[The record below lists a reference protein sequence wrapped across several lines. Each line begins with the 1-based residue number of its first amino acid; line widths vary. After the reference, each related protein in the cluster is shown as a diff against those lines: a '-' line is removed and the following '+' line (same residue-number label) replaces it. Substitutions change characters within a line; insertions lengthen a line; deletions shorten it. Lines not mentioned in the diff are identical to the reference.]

1 MQYNKALA
9 DGDMNLA
16 MQLSEVM
23 KGGAAVEIDIG
34 TLNATLAKNNLD
46 NTFEM
51 LKLAKVSEPVQKS
64 ILTHAANLLGYNAT
78 FDNNGVLQMTS
89 GKTPLN
95 QDQQKKLGKVDR
107 ILQNIYA
114 DVINKTGNQAAALAA
129 VKNYTLAEDIQLPKT
144 DIVIPDIDN
153 TINQSILDS
162 LNLTPGQVKKID

>member
-1 MQYNKALA
+1 MNKTFIIAEIGINHN
-9 DGDMNLA
+9 GDMNLA

-95 QDQQKKLGKVDR
+95 QDQQKKL
-107 ILQNIYA
+107 
-114 DVINKTGNQAAALAA
+114 INKGI
-129 VKNYTLAEDIQLPKT
+129 KM
-144 DIVIPDIDN
+144 
-153 TINQSILDS
+153 
-162 LNLTPGQVKKID
+162 KKIRSKHNNLLNYFICNREDLSKEYVRKSEKFLKEISDKLKKESKKERKENG